1 MADMLRLHLTL
12 QEIAVSKVRVVP
24 IDRHRGLRMLSVAAV
39 ALGVAL
45 VLGTAVTH
53 AQETAAPAS
62 EQPAAADI
70 DGTWTIDTEIGD
82 FADFSS
88 SWVGFR
94 VAEVLDPGGSVDAV
108 GRTPAVSG
116 QLEAVGSVIES
127 ATIEADLS
135 AIISDRPRRDDA
147 IQRALGTGQFP
158 TATFTSDSPV
168 DLGVVPVDG
177 GPFTASMPGSLTIR
191 DVSQDVTLELT
202 GQRVGEV
209 VVVVGTLP
217 VDFTSF
223 GVTMPSA
230 PIVVSVAGNGD
241 LEWQLFL
248 KRDAAMADESP
259 AADMPASDTP
269 ASDAPAE

>member
-1 MADMLRLHLTL
+1 MLRLSTRP
-12 QEIAVSKVRVVP
+12 QEEIAVSKVRAVP
-24 IDRHRGLRMLSVAAV
+24 IEPFRSLRLSSVAAI
-39 ALGVAL
+39 ALGAAL
-45 VLGTAVTH
+45 VSGTATAY
-53 AQETAAPAS
+53 AQESAAPAS
-62 EQPAAADI
+62 EQPATEQPTADDI

-94 VAEVLDPGGSVDAV
+94 VAEVLDPGGEVDAV

-116 QLEAVGSVIES
+116 ALQAAGSVIES

-147 IQRALGTGQFP
+147 IQRALGTGEFP
-158 TATFTSDSPV
+158 TAMFTSSGPL
-168 DLGVVPVDG
+168 DLGAVPVEG
-177 GPFTASMPGSLTIR
+177 EPFTASLPGSITIR
-191 DVSQDVTLELT
+191 DVSEDVTLELT
-202 GQRVGEV
+202 GQRVGDV

-230 PIVVSVAGNGD
+230 PIVVSVAGDGD
-241 LEWQLFL
+241 LEWQLFFR
-248 KRDAAMADESP
+248 RDAATADASP
-259 AADMPASDTP
+259 AVPAPASEPPTG
-269 ASDAPAE
+269 